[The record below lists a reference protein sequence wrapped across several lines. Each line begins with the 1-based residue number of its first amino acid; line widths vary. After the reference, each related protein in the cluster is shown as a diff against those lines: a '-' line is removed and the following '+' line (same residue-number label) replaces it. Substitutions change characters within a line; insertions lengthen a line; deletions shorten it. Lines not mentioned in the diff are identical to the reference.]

1 MSNNPAFDYIHGNE
15 GFRPHSLKEILTEMG
30 FSDND
35 YLHVDASHKVKVAV
49 SRDKSGYLIED
60 PSRSFG
66 GMDANTGKDN
76 CKNMAEDIR
85 TNLRK
90 NGEQQMASGY
100 FGRNNGVYA
109 AMTSF
114 GEDMIV
120 TTDPRVIVALEQQ
133 FEFKDVGMSVPLSIG
148 DEQIMDM
155 RDAEKWRAVKAN
167 GERIVNSIAKGEKVK
182 TPKNIIS
189 DIRIQHK
196 KNVQARQIME
206 QKRRMGMVR
215 P

>member
-1 MSNNPAFDYIHGNE
+1 
-15 GFRPHSLKEILTEMG
+15 
-30 FSDND
+30 
-35 YLHVDASHKVKVAV
+35 
-49 SRDKSGYLIED
+49 
-60 PSRSFG
+60 
-66 GMDANTGKDN
+66 MDANTGKDN

-109 AMTSF
+109 VMTSF